1 MSFNPEIHHRRS
13 IRLRDYDYSQNG
25 AYFVTVCVNKKL
37 ELFGNIVD
45 SGMVLNRAGKMTGE
59 IWEKL
64 PEKFDGV
71 FLDEYCVMPNHFHG
85 ILVIDANPGNKF
97 KNMGE
102 NIRLCNTT
110 TDKWFRPYR
119 KCKAM
124 QGLIHVSTPFK
135 DCRDLFHGLNGFQQ
149 TGTFTGLKMTVG
161 NHFIKNYSSA
171 IITNML

>member
-1 MSFNPEIHHRRS
+1 MPFNPETHHRRS

-85 ILVIDANPGNKF
+85 ILVID
-97 KNMGE
+97 KNG
-102 NIRLCNTT
+102 R
-110 TDKWFRPYR
+110 DKSGRSPLQRECYI
-119 KCKAM
+119 
-124 QGLIHVSTPFK
+124 GGH
-135 DCRDLFHGLNGFQQ
+135 D
-149 TGTFTGLKMTVG
+149 TVV
-161 NHFIKNYSSA
+161 
-171 IITNML
+171 